1 MNIRVRR
8 AMPADAEAIQRIHS
22 DTWLT
27 AYREIIPDSH
37 LEKLVHDHRFS
48 FWLDSLGHPDGSTF
62 IYVAQ
67 DSTDRIVGF
76 AAAGPSRAAH
86 LPYEMELYAIY
97 VLPGQQGAGVGRS
110 LLNEVA
116 RELLS
121 RGVKSMLL
129 YVLKDNPSRR
139 FYERLGGQLLEERQ
153 VEIDGETFADV
164 VYGWRD
170 IAPLIQGSL

>member
-1 MNIRVRR
+1 MRVRR
-8 AMPADAEAIQRIHS
+8 AMPADAAAIQRIQVN
-22 DTWLT
+22 TWLT
-27 AYREIIPDSH
+27 AYRTIIPDTH
-37 LEKLVHDHRFS
+37 LEKLAHDHRFS
-48 FWLDSLGHPDGSTF
+48 FWLDSLGHPDSSTF

-76 AAAGPSRAAH
+76 AAAGPSRAEH

-97 VLPGQQGAGVGRS
+97 VLPELQGTGVGLS
-110 LLNEVA
+110 LLDGIA
-116 RELLS
+116 RELLT

-139 FYERLGGQLLEERQ
+139 FYERLGGQLLEQRQ
-153 VEIDGETFADV
+153 VELDGETFADV
-164 VYGWRD
+164 IYGWQD